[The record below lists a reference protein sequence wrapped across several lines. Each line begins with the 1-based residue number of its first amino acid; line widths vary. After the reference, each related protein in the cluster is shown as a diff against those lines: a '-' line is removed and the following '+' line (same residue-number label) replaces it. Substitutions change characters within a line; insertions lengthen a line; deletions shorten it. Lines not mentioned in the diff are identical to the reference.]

1 MLLEKTQTT
10 IDTLAENVRE
20 TYIFTTTETAFTE
33 IDTIVPEDPMITEK
47 SKMTTMIPD
56 FEETSSTEY
65 YYDPETTSTEYYY
78 DQENTSTE
86 YYYED
91 ENSDENFIDFREIT
105 PEMLDTTVAPR

>member
-20 TYIFTTTETAFTE
+20 TYIFTTETAFTE
-33 IDTIVPEDPMITEK
+33 FDQTSTTVPEDPMMTEK
-47 SKMTTMIPD
+47 QLSKMTTMIPD

-65 YYDPETTSTEYYY
+65 YYDSETTSTEYYY

-91 ENSDENFIDFREIT
+91 ENSIDFREIT

>member
-20 TYIFTTTETAFTE
+20 TYIFTTETAFTE
-33 IDTIVPEDPMITEK
+33 FDQTSTTVPEDPMMTEK
-47 SKMTTMIPD
+47 QLSKMTTMIPD

-65 YYDPETTSTEYYY
+65 YYDSETTSTEYYY

-91 ENSDENFIDFREIT
+91 ENSI
-105 PEMLDTTVAPR
+105 